1 MIQDYLIGSC
11 PPGWNGSSPG
21 YDVLK
26 EAPAMTATT
35 SGHASEA
42 IMQLSPGQA
51 WARLE
56 AGNRHWVTG
65 RLEHPDEDAARRA
78 EVAVRQD
85 PFATI
90 VSCIDSRLPPE
101 TVFDQGIGDLFAVRT
116 GAQTIGGLITASI
129 EYGPLEN
136 GTPLIVVMGHERCG
150 AVTAAVHAIQS
161 GARLPGHLDTIVQ
174 RLRPAYHKA
183 TGTTLATERDVAPS
197 DDPAA
202 LIDQVVRA
210 QILCVVNSL
219 AHDGPLAALVRAGTL
234 GIVGAY
240 YDLDACTVTKLHAL
254 GL

>member
-1 MIQDYLIGSC
+1 
-11 PPGWNGSSPG
+11 
-21 YDVLK
+21 
-26 EAPAMTATT
+26 MTD
-35 SGHASEA
+35 ER
-42 IMQLSPGQA
+42 LSPAQA

-78 EVAVRQD
+78 AVAARQD

-90 VSCIDSRLPPE
+90 VSCIDSRVPPE

-116 GAQTIGGLITASI
+116 GAQTIDGLVTASI

-161 GARLPGHLDTIVQ
+161 GAHLPGHLDTIVAH
-174 RLRPAYHKA
+174 LRPAYHKA
-183 TGTTLATERDVAPS
+183 TGTTLATERDVAPG
-197 DDPAA
+197 DVPA
-202 LIDQVVRA
+202 LIGQVIRA
-210 QILCVVNSL
+210 QILRVVNSL
-219 AHDGPLAALVRAGTL
+219 AHDGPLAALVQAGAL
-234 GIVGAY
+234 AIVGTC
-240 YDLDACTVTKLHAL
+240 YDLDSGAVTKLHAL